1 MPNASKTIKPTNRT
15 MNKIPAAFIE
25 SVTTRLGSDA
35 TKKLLEA
42 LDMPPSVSIRFNP
55 YKISEKPEGEPVP
68 WSRYGFYL
76 PERPVFTADPL
87 FHGGAYYVQEASSM
101 FLEAIFTQ
109 LFPEPGRM
117 KILDLCAAPGGKT
130 THLSA
135 LSGLEALVVS
145 NEVIRSRAKI
155 LSENVQKWGLG
166 NTVVTSND
174 PERFGEQLRGFFD
187 LVVVDAPCSGEGM
200 FRKSPD
206 ARNEWTPNNVNLCAS
221 RQQRILADVWDSLKE
236 DGTLIY
242 STCTFNALED
252 EENVRWLLEEFNCEP
267 VHIETDPAWGIVRG
281 EVEGIETFHFYPHL
295 VRGEGFFAAVLRKT
309 GKVKKE
315 THLKVRKPV
324 LSDLTKNEFQII
336 QPWINQSAL
345 MHFAKLNGERVF
357 GYYAHHREIVNALAE
372 VLAVIYSGVEVGQ
385 IMGKKLKPEHS
396 LAVFHDVSREVMPR
410 VDLDLENA
418 LRYLRKE
425 DIDPKLFEEGI
436 NLVAFAGLPIG
447 WIKRIGHRVNNLY
460 PKEWRI
466 LNV

>member
-1 MPNASKTIKPTNRT
+1 MS
-15 MNKIPAAFIE
+15 KIPDSF
-25 SVTTRLGSDA
+25 TRSMTEQLGTEEAQKLFDA
-35 TKKLLEA
+35 LETQS
-42 LDMPPSVSIRFNP
+42 PVSIRFNP
-55 YKISEKPEGEPVP
+55 YKISEKPEGENVP

-76 PERPVFTADPL
+76 LERPVFTADPL

-101 FLEAIFTQ
+101 FLEQIFTQ

-135 LSGLEALVVS
+135 LAGLEALVVS
-145 NEVIRSRAKI
+145 NEVIRTRAKI

-166 NTVVTSND
+166 NVAVTSND

-206 ARNEWTPNNVNLCAS
+206 SRNEWTPNNVNLCAS
-221 RQQRILADVWDSLKE
+221 RQQRILADVWGSLKE
-236 DGTLIY
+236 DGILVY
-242 STCTFNALED
+242 STCTYNTQED
-252 EENVRWLLEEFNCEP
+252 EDNVRWLTEEFGCEP
-267 VHIETDPAWGIVRG
+267 VHIETDPSWGIVRN
-281 EVEGIETFHFYPHL
+281 EVEGIECFHFYPHR
-295 VRGEGFFAAVLRKT
+295 VKGEGFFAAVLRKV

-324 LSDLTKNEFQII
+324 LSDLTKAEFELIR
-336 QPWINQSAL
+336 PWIGQADL
-345 MHFAKLNGERVF
+345 MHFAKLNGERIF
-357 GYYAHHREIVNALAE
+357 GYYAHHREIVNGLAE
-372 VLAVIYSGVEVGQ
+372 VLTVIYSGVEVGQ
-385 IMGKKLKPEHS
+385 IMNRKLKPEHS
-396 LAVFHDVSREVMPR
+396 LSVFHDVSREVMP
-410 VDLDLENA
+410 VTELLQEDA

-425 DIDPKLFEEGI
+425 DVNPQLFEEGI
-436 NLVAFAGLPIG
+436 NLVSFSGLPIG

>member
-1 MPNASKTIKPTNRT
+1 
-15 MNKIPAAFIE
+15 MNKVPQAFIE
-25 SVTTRLGSDA
+25 TLTEQQGPETARD
-35 TKKLLEA
+35 LLA
-42 LDMPPSVSIRFNP
+42 SLDTPAPVSIRFNP
-55 YKISEKPEGEPVP
+55 YKIREKPQGENVP

-76 PERPVFTADPL
+76 DQRPLFTADPL

-101 FLEAIFTQ
+101 FLEQVFTQ

-117 KILDLCAAPGGKT
+117 KVLDLCAAPGGKT

-135 LSGLEALVVS
+135 LAGLEALVVA
-145 NEVIRSRAKI
+145 NEVIRARAKI

-206 ARNEWTPNNVNLCAS
+206 ARGEWTPNNVNLCAT

-236 DGTLIY
+236 DGILIY
-242 STCTFNALED
+242 STCTFNRQENED
-252 EENVRWLLEEFNCEP
+252 NVRWLTENFDCEP

-281 EVEGIETFHFYPHL
+281 EAAGIETFRFYPHR
-295 VRGEGFFAAVLRKT
+295 VKGEGFFTAVLRKV

-315 THLKVRKPV
+315 TRLKVRKPV
-324 LSDLTKNEFQII
+324 LTDLTKTEFQII
-336 QPWINQSAL
+336 QPWITDADL

-372 VLAVIYSGVEVGQ
+372 LLSVLYSGVEVGQ
-385 IMGKKLKPEHS
+385 IMNRKLKPEHS
-396 LAVFHDVSREVMPR
+396 LAVFHDVSREVMP
-410 VDLDLENA
+410 VTELDRENA
-418 LRYLRKE
+418 LKYLRKE
-425 DIDPKLFEEGI
+425 EVDPKLFAEGI
-436 NLVAFAGLPIG
+436 NLVAFGGLPVG
-447 WIKRIGHRVNNLY
+447 WIKRIGHRANNLY

>member
-1 MPNASKTIKPTNRT
+1 MTKL
-15 MNKIPAAFIE
+15 PAAFSE
-25 SVTTRLGSDA
+25 SLTTQAGLETA
-35 TKKLLEA
+35 KKLLAA
-42 LDMPPSVSIRFNP
+42 LDTPAPVSIRFNP
-55 YKISEKPEGEPVP
+55 YKISGKPEGETIP

-101 FLEAIFTQ
+101 FLEQAFTQ

-130 THLSA
+130 THLSSLA
-135 LSGLEALVVS
+135 GLEALVVA
-145 NEVIRSRAKI
+145 NEVIRTRAKI

-187 LVVVDAPCSGEGM
+187 LIVVDAPCSGEGM

-206 ARNEWTPNNVNLCAS
+206 SRNEWTPNNVNLCAS
-221 RQQRILADVWDSLKE
+221 RQQRILADAWDSLKE
-236 DGTLIY
+236 GGILIY
-242 STCTFNALED
+242 STCTFNTQED
-252 EENVRWLLEEFNCEP
+252 EENVRWLADEFGCEA
-267 VHIETDPAWGIVRG
+267 VHIDTDPAWGIVRG
-281 EVEGIETFHFYPHL
+281 EEEGIETFRFYPHL

-315 THLKVRKPV
+315 TRLRVRKPV
-324 LSDLTKNEFQII
+324 LSDLTKTEFQII
-336 QPWINQSAL
+336 RPWIGQADL

-357 GYYAHHREIVNALAE
+357 GYYGAHRELVNALAE
-372 VLAVIYSGVEVGQ
+372 VLTVIYSGVEVGQ

-396 LAVFHDVSREVMPR
+396 LAVFHDVSREVMP
-410 VDLDLENA
+410 VTEIPLEEG

-425 DIDPKLFEEGI
+425 EMPPHLFAEGI
-436 NLVAFAGLPIG
+436 NLVAFEGLPIG
-447 WIKRIGHRVNNLY
+447 WAKRIGHRVNNLY

-466 LNV
+466 LHV

>member
-1 MPNASKTIKPTNRT
+1 
-15 MNKIPAAFIE
+15 MNKIPAAFTE
-25 SVTTRLGSDA
+25 SIITQLGLETA
-35 TKKLLEA
+35 QKLLA
-42 LDMPPSVSIRFNP
+42 SLDTPAPVSIRFNP
-55 YKISEKPEGEPVP
+55 YKVTEKPEGEQVP

-101 FLEAIFTQ
+101 FLEQIFTQ

-130 THLSA
+130 THLSSLA
-135 LSGLEALVVS
+135 GLEALVVS
-145 NEVIRSRAKI
+145 NEVIRARAKI

-166 NTVVTSND
+166 NVAVTSND

-206 ARNEWTPNNVNLCAS
+206 SRNEWTPNNVNLCAS
-221 RQQRILADVWDSLKE
+221 RQQRILADVWDSLRE
-236 DGTLIY
+236 DGILVY
-242 STCTFNALED
+242 STCTFNTQED
-252 EENVRWLLEEFNCEP
+252 EDNVRWLTEEFGCEP
-267 VHIETDPAWGIVRG
+267 VHIETDSSWGVVRG
-281 EVEGIETFHFYPHL
+281 ETEGIETFRFYPHL
-295 VRGEGFFAAVLRKT
+295 VKGEGFFAAVLRKT

-315 THLKVRKPV
+315 TRLKARKPV
-324 LSDLTKNEFQII
+324 LADLTKAEFQIV
-336 QPWINQSAL
+336 QPWINQSDL
-345 MHFAKLNGERVF
+345 MHFAKLNGERIF
-357 GYYAHHREIVNALAE
+357 GYYGHHREIVNALAE
-372 VLAVIYSGVEVGQ
+372 VLTVIYSGVEVGQ
-385 IMGKKLKPEHS
+385 IMNRKLKPEHS
-396 LAVFHDVSREVMPR
+396 LSVFHDVSREVMP
-410 VDLDLENA
+410 VTELGLEDA

-425 DIDPKLFEEGI
+425 DVDPQLFTEGI
-436 NLVAFAGLPIG
+436 NLVSFDGLPLG